1 MPKVQLLR
9 FLEIAKQDLGTLR
22 RTLVKGPLA
31 EREPEWSEF
40 QQAID
45 LLDAALS
52 QSEKNLFPAAAQ
64 SVSRALALTEKL
76 SANYRSQNPAIRDP
90 FNRTTVALIE
100 VRRELGQ
107 G

>member
-1 MPKVQLLR
+1 MPKLQLLR
-9 FLEIAKQDLGTLR
+9 ILRIAKDDLGDLR

-31 EREPEWSEF
+31 EREPEWREF
-40 QQAID
+40 QEAID
-45 LLDAALS
+45 LIDAALK
-52 QSEKNLFPAAAQ
+52 QSEKNRFPEAKR
-64 SVSRALALTEKL
+64 SVSKALALTEGL

-100 VRRELGQ
+100 VGRELGQ

>member
-1 MPKVQLLR
+1 MPKVQLIR
-9 FLEIAKQDLGTLR
+9 FLKIAKEDLGNLR

-31 EREPEWSEF
+31 EGEPEWAQF
-40 QQAID
+40 QEAID
-45 LLDAALS
+45 LIEAALG
-52 QSEKNLFPAAAQ
+52 QSDKNQFPAAAR
-64 SVSRALALTEKL
+64 SVSRALELTKTL

-107 G
+107 V